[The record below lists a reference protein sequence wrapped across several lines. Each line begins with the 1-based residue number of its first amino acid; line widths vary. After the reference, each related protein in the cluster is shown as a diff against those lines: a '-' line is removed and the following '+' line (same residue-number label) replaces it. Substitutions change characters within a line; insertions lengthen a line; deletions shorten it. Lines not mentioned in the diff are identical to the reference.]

1 MTQAQLA
8 ERAPITSTAPL
19 LSVRDV
25 SVVFGGII
33 ALNGVSFD
41 MQKGH
46 ILGLIGPNGAGK
58 TTLFNCLSRL
68 YQPSKGDI
76 LMEGQTIL
84 KRPAHKISEI
94 GIGRTFQNVAL
105 FPNLTV
111 RDNVRVG
118 KHANTNSDI
127 ISDSLKLPW
136 VRSGEAAINKDVNDI
151 LDYLDLHSVADT
163 VVSGLPFG
171 TQKRVELARA
181 LAAEPKI
188 LLLDEPAGGLNHEEV
203 YILGSAGRASHGTR
217 DVDRRPRRRAEFRQE
232 ARRRNTGC
240 RPERPGCDQGLS
252 GRQRFMTAMLHVKD
266 LRAYYGQVQALHG
279 LEFQLQEGSLT
290 TLLGANGAGKTT
302 TLRAI
307 CNMIRSTG
315 SIEFEGNKL
324 TNRSTENIV
333 RLGIAHVPQGRG
345 TFTTMTVEENLQ
357 LGAISRKD
365 TKAIDSDIE
374 RMYDHFPV
382 LKQRH
387 TQQAGTLSGG
397 EQQMLAVARALMLRP
412 RLMLLDEP
420 SFGLAPLIVRDLF
433 KILGKINRE
442 DKVSIL
448 VVEQNA
454 QLALELADKAY
465 VIETGRI
472 VMSGTADEIA
482 NNEDVRKS
490 YLGY

>member
-1 MTQAQLA
+1 
-8 ERAPITSTAPL
+8 
-19 LSVRDV
+19 
-25 SVVFGGII
+25 
-33 ALNGVSFD
+33 
-41 MQKGH
+41 
-46 ILGLIGPNGAGK
+46 
-58 TTLFNCLSRL
+58 
-68 YQPSKGDI
+68 
-76 LMEGQTIL
+76 
-84 KRPAHKISEI
+84 
-94 GIGRTFQNVAL
+94 
-105 FPNLTV
+105 
-111 RDNVRVG
+111 
-118 KHANTNSDI
+118 
-127 ISDSLKLPW
+127 
-136 VRSGEAAINKDVNDI
+136 
-151 LDYLDLHSVADT
+151 
-163 VVSGLPFG
+163 
-171 TQKRVELARA
+171 
-181 LAAEPKI
+181 
-188 LLLDEPAGGLNHEEV
+188 
-203 YILGSAGRASHGTR
+203 
-217 DVDRRPRRRAEFRQE
+217 
-232 ARRRNTGC
+232 
-240 RPERPGCDQGLS
+240 
-252 GRQRFMTAMLHVKD
+252 MTALLHVKD

-279 LEFQLQEGSLT
+279 LEFDLQEGSLT

-302 TLRAI
+302 TLRSI

-315 SIEFEGNKL
+315 SIEFEGKKLDNK
-324 TNRSTENIV
+324 STESIV

-365 TKAIDSDIE
+365 TKAIGDDIE
-374 RMYDHFPV
+374 RMYAHFPV